1 MRILAVALLLSG
13 FSLGAFADG
22 EEGIADRIR
31 KVGNVCIKN
40 IECVQS
46 AAEEEPVSEG
56 IVDQSATAM
65 EPVEE
70 GIGDQSA
77 AEEPVAENIND
88 QSAAAGEP
96 VTEGNIDQSAATGEP
111 VSEGIVDQSVTAGE
125 SVTES
130 ITDLSAPT
138 GETVAENINDQSAA
152 VEPVAEGMDLVK
164 ENYAKTCGICHDAGV
179 ANAPKFGDAE
189 QWASRISKGKDRLYM
204 SSIIGMPPA
213 MPVRGMCFSC
223 SDDDLK
229 ALVDYMV
236 EAATVTP

>member
-1 MRILAVALLLSG
+1 MRIFVAALLLSG
-13 FSLGAFADG
+13 FPMGAYADG

-31 KVGNVCIKN
+31 KAGNVCIKG
-40 IECVQS
+40 IECVQ
-46 AAEEEPVSEG
+46 AATPIES
-56 IVDQSATAM
+56 
-65 EPVEE
+65 VEE
-70 GIGDQSA
+70 VFGDQAA

-88 QSAAAGEP
+88 QSVA
-96 VTEGNIDQSAATGEP
+96 
-111 VSEGIVDQSVTAGE
+111 TAGE
-125 SVTES
+125 SGTE
-130 ITDLSAPT
+130 
-138 GETVAENINDQSAA
+138 GINDQSAVA
-152 VEPVAEGMDLVK
+152 VEPVSESIPDQSAAVSPVAEGMDLVK

-189 QWASRISKGKDRLYM
+189 QWASRIIKGKDRLYM

-213 MPVRGMCFSC
+213 MPARGMCFSC